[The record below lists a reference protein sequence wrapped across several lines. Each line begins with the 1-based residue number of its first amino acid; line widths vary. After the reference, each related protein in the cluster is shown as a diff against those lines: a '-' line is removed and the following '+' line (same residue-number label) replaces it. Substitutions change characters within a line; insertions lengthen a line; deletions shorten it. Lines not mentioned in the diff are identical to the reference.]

1 MADLGKSRC
10 GDFRDKRPLNA
21 IHVPGNLKPETA
33 LWLGKWRMG
42 LFPFILYCRL
52 GVQLRDCRTLC
63 VSGALKDSLA
73 GFYVLQIFVRGRRRT
88 PSGAL
93 LSARDRRH
101 SQWLGKTWARPWSYQ
116 IVLTRLTLP
125 RHKLSAPWLALVLVR
140 QF

>member
-1 MADLGKSRC
+1 MVTWRAKAGAVADLGKSRC

-73 GFYVLQIFVRGRRRT
+73 GLYVLQIFVRGREPHRG
-88 PSGAL
+88 PCYQLVIAVFLSG
-93 LSARDRRH
+93 SARHGHD
-101 SQWLGKTWARPWSYQ
+101 LGR
-116 IVLTRLTLP
+116 TR
-125 RHKLSAPWLALVLVR
+125 
-140 QF
+140 